1 LRILFLVEA
10 LDIGGANQTTVSNA
24 IAMRK
29 RGHEV
34 HLASRE
40 GPLLERLLAAGVTH
54 HCVDTH
60 VSHPSLAVARRLGEI
75 LDREGIEFA
84 CPNGWDCLADM
95 LLATVPRGIPVVPT
109 FSSIY
114 PEYHHPRVPKAIVFS
129 GEYRDALI
137 REYGWKRDSLEM
149 IVSRIDT
156 DRFRP
161 GLDGSALRRQWG
173 VEPEAPVILM
183 ACRWDPMKIDGI
195 RFLLDSVE
203 SLARRCP
210 GARVVL
216 AGEGPLAPEVTRRA
230 AELNASIGCSYVLLA
245 GKVLQMELAFAAAQ
259 VVIGNGARSGM
270 EGLACGKPVI
280 SVGPSGLAGIMS
292 PENIE
297 DFAYYNY
304 DKGRVYDGTTRRDGD
319 GLADCVGKILEDQE
333 LRERLEQFG
342 REFALQ
348 RLSVDSGAEQLEQ
361 LLRGQAPLGAGAK
374 IRQRWELGRA
384 AASYLWFAG
393 RRKLRR
399 LLLGSPGT
407 SRATFEDSTSKPSF
421 VRNSATTFLSGIFAL
436 GVGGL
441 QVGITARILGPV
453 GKGELTAAL
462 ILPQLFAV
470 LAPLGIDWSSLYHLG
485 KKTFTREVLMRTVL
499 AALLILGGVG
509 VFACV
514 GASYYLRDRLFE
526 GVSTAAVGVAIFTIP
541 TQLAWLFL
549 GGLYRGEMR
558 IGEANVLDICRT
570 TLRFLLI
577 MTALLILKLDVL
589 GVVLAQVVGEA
600 IMVLIAFHYLGG
612 VQPRPL
618 FRWDV
623 FSKLLGFGLQIYS
636 CSIFLYLNYRVD
648 LFLVRSKLDLYQTG
662 LYSTAVTLAE
672 ILWMVPNSLGTV
684 LFPSVARSSGAGRE
698 ALTLAIC
705 RSSFWMMAVLCGI
718 LALGRNLAL
727 RLIFGE
733 RFMEAG
739 PALLGLLP
747 GILAMSLQFI
757 LGTALSGRGRP
768 LPVTLGAA
776 VGFGANV
783 FLNLAW
789 IPRYGILGASLA
801 SSVSYTLVTL
811 IVLVAYL
818 RISDSRLRDAILL
831 RKEDLQRLAGAF
843 GRLKEAVA

>member
-1 LRILFLVEA
+1 VRILFYVEA

-24 IAMRK
+24 IAMKK

-40 GPLLERLLAAGVTH
+40 GPLLERLLAAGVSH
-54 HCVDTH
+54 HRVETH
-60 VSHPSLAVARRLGEI
+60 VRHPSQTAAKSLGEL
-75 LDREGIEFA
+75 LDRERIEVA

-114 PEYHHPRVPKAIVFS
+114 PEYHHPRVPNAIVFS

-137 REYGWKRDSLEM
+137 RDFGWQMGSLEM
-149 IVSRIDT
+149 LISRIDT

-161 GLDGSALRRQWG
+161 GLDGSELRHQWG
-173 VEPEAPVILM
+173 VESETPVILM
-183 ACRWDPMKIDGI
+183 ACRWDPMKIEGI

-210 GARVVL
+210 RARVVL
-216 AGEGPLAPEVTRRA
+216 AGEGPLEAEVKGRV
-230 AELNASIGCSYVLLA
+230 AELNSSIGNSYVILA
-245 GKVLQMELAFAAAQ
+245 GKVLAMEKAFSAAQ
-259 VVIGNGARSGM
+259 IVIGNGARSGM

-280 SVGPSGLAGIMS
+280 SVGPSGLAGIMA

-297 DFAYYNY
+297 DFAYYNF
-304 DKGRVYDGTTRRDGD
+304 DKGRVYDGTTRQDREA
-319 GLADCVGKILEDQE
+319 LAECVDQILEDHE
-333 LRERLEQFG
+333 LRDRLELFG
-342 REFALQ
+342 RGFSLQ
-348 RLSVDSGAEQLEQ
+348 RLSVDSGAERLEA
-361 LLRGQAPLGAGAK
+361 LLRDQKPLGRGERLK
-374 IRQRWELGRA
+374 QRWELGRA
-384 AASYLWFAG
+384 VVSYLWFAG
-393 RRKLRR
+393 RRKIRR
-399 LLLGSPGT
+399 LLLGSPGK
-407 SRATFEDSTSKPSF
+407 SRATFEDSAGAPSF
-421 VRNSATTFLSGIFAL
+421 ARNSATTFLTGVFAL
-436 GVGGL
+436 GVGAL
-441 QVGITARILGPV
+441 QVGITARILGPA

-462 ILPQLFAV
+462 LLPGLFAI
-470 LAPLGIDWSSLYHLG
+470 LAPLGIDWASMYHLG
-485 KKTFTREVLMRTVL
+485 KKTFSRDTLVRTVL
-499 AALLILGGVG
+499 AALLILGGAG
-509 VFACV
+509 VVACL
-514 GASYYLRDRLFE
+514 GASYFLRDRLFG
-526 GVSTAAVGVAIFTIP
+526 GVSPAAVWVAVLTIP
-541 TQLAWLFL
+541 TQLSWLFL
-549 GGLYRGEMR
+549 GGFYRGEMR
-558 IGEANVLDICRT
+558 IAEANLMDVGRS

-577 MTALLILKLDVL
+577 VTALVVLRWSVL
-589 GVVLAQVVGEA
+589 GVVLAQVLAESL
-600 IMVLIAFHYLGG
+600 MTVLALRYLGG
-612 VQPRPL
+612 VKLRPML
-618 FRWDV
+618 QWDV
-623 FSKLLGFGLQIYS
+623 LSKLLAFGIQIYS
-636 CSIFLYLNYRVD
+636 CSLFLYLNYRVD

-684 LFPSVARSSGAGRE
+684 LFPSMARSSEEGRE

-705 RSSFWMMAVLCGI
+705 RSSFWMMAILCGI

-727 RLIFGE
+727 RFIFGE
-733 RFMEAG
+733 RFVEAG

-768 LPVTLGAA
+768 LPVALGAA
-776 VGFGANV
+776 IGFGANV

-811 IVLVAYL
+811 VVLIAYL

-831 RKEDLQRLAGAF
+831 RKEDLRRLAGAF

>member
-1 LRILFLVEA
+1 VNILFYVEA

-29 RGHEV
+29 RGHQV

-40 GPLLERLLAAGVTH
+40 GPLLERLRAAGVVH
-54 HCVDTH
+54 HRIDTG
-60 VSHPSLAVARRLGEI
+60 VRHPSPALARRLGKI
-75 LDREGIEFA
+75 LDQEKVEIT
-84 CPNGWDCLADM
+84 CPNGWDCLSDM

-114 PEYHHPRVPKAIVFS
+114 PEFHHPRVAQAIVFS

-137 REYGWKRDSLEM
+137 REYGWKADSLKM

-156 DRFRP
+156 ERFRP

-173 VEPEAPVILM
+173 LQAETPVILM
-183 ACRWDPMKIDGI
+183 ACRWDAMKIEGI

-210 GARVVL
+210 QARVVL
-216 AGEGPLAPEVTRRA
+216 AGEGPKADEVTRRA
-230 AELNASIGCSYVLLA
+230 TQLNSSLGAPYVILA
-245 GKVLQMELAFAAAQ
+245 GKVLEMEKAFCTAQ

-270 EGLACGKPVI
+270 EGLACGRPVI

-304 DKGRVYDGTTRRDGD
+304 DKGRVFDGTTRLDSEA
-319 GLADCVGKILEDQE
+319 LAECVGTILEDRE
-333 LRERLEQFG
+333 LRERLESFG
-342 REFALQ
+342 RDFSVK

-361 LLRGQAPLGAGAK
+361 LLQDQAPLGAGDRL
-374 IRQRWELGRA
+374 RQRWELGRA
-384 AASYLWFAG
+384 VTSYLWFAA

-399 LLLGSPGT
+399 ILLGSPGK
-407 SRATFEDSTSKPSF
+407 SRATFEDSGGSPSF
-421 VRNSATTFLSGIFAL
+421 ARNSTTTFLSGVFSL
-436 GVGGL
+436 VVGGF
-441 QVGITARILGPV
+441 QIGITARILGPV
-453 GKGELTAAL
+453 GKGELTAVL
-462 ILPQLFAV
+462 ILPQLFAI
-470 LAPLGIDWSSLYHLG
+470 LAPLGIDWASLYHLG
-485 KKTFTREVLMRTVL
+485 KRTFSREVLVRTVL

-509 VFACV
+509 ICACM
-514 GASYYLRDRLFE
+514 GASFLLRDRLFE
-526 GVSTAAVGVAIFTIP
+526 GVSTPAVWAAILTIP
-541 TQLAWLFL
+541 TTLAWLFL

-558 IGEANVLDICRT
+558 IAEANLLDVCRS

-577 MTALLILKLDVL
+577 VAALMILKLDVL
-589 GVVLAQVVGEA
+589 GVVLAQVAAESL
-600 IMVLIAFHYLGG
+600 MVVFAFHYLGG

-623 FSKLLGFGLQIYS
+623 FRKLLAFGLQIYS

-684 LFPSVARSSGAGRE
+684 LFPSVARSSGESRE

-705 RSSFWMMAVLCGI
+705 RSSFWMMLVLCGA

-727 RLIFGE
+727 KFVFGG
-733 RFMEAG
+733 RFVEAG

-747 GILAMSLQFI
+747 GILAMSVQFI

-768 LPVTLGAA
+768 MPVAFAA
-776 VGFGANV
+776 AAGFVANV
-783 FLNLAW
+783 LLNLAW

-811 IVLVAYL
+811 IVLIAYL
-818 RISDSRLRDAILL
+818 RISDSRLRDAIVL
-831 RKEDLQRLAGAF
+831 RKEDLRRLAGAF

>member
-1 LRILFLVEA
+1 MRILFHVEA

-40 GPLLERLLAAGVTH
+40 GPLLERLLAAGVVH
-54 HCVDTH
+54 HRIETR

-75 LDREGIEFA
+75 LDRERVEFA

-137 REYGWKRDSLEM
+137 REYGWKSGSLEM
-149 IVSRIDT
+149 LVSRIDT

-161 GLDGSALRRQWG
+161 GLDGSELRRQWG
-173 VEPEAPVILM
+173 VDSETPVILM
-183 ACRWDPMKIDGI
+183 ACRWDPMKIEGI

-210 GARVVL
+210 RARVVL
-216 AGEGPLAPEVTRRA
+216 AGEGPLAAEVTRRA
-230 AELNASIGCSYVLLA
+230 AELNSSIGTRYVILA
-245 GKVLQMELAFAAAQ
+245 GKVLEMEKAFCAAQ

-270 EGLACGKPVI
+270 EGLACGKPVV
-280 SVGPSGLAGIMS
+280 SVGPSGLAGIMA

-297 DFAYYNY
+297 DFAYFNF
-304 DKGRVYDGTTRRDGD
+304 DKGRVYDGTTRRDGEA
-319 GLADCVGKILEDQE
+319 LAEGVGRILED
-333 LRERLEQFG
+333 REFREQLERFG
-342 REFALQ
+342 RDFSLK
-348 RLSVDSGAEQLEQ
+348 RLSVDSGAEQLES
-361 LLRGQAPLGAGAK
+361 LLRGQAPPGRGER

-384 AASYLWFAG
+384 VASYLWFAG

-399 LLLGSPGT
+399 LLLGSPGK
-407 SRATFEDSTSKPSF
+407 SRATFEDSQNTPSF
-421 VRNSATTFLSGIFAL
+421 ARNSTTTFLTGVFAL
-436 GVGGL
+436 GIGGL

-453 GKGELTAAL
+453 GKGELAAAL

-470 LAPLGIDWSSLYHLG
+470 LAPLGIDWASLYHLG
-485 KKTFTREVLMRTVL
+485 KKTFSRDVLVRTVFG
-499 AALLILGGVG
+499 ALLILGGIGVG
-509 VFACV
+509 ACL
-514 GASYYLRDRLFE
+514 GASYFLRDRLFQ
-526 GVSTAAVGVAIFTIP
+526 GVSTAAVWVAIFTIP

-558 IGEANVLDICRT
+558 IAEANLMDVCRS
-570 TLRFLLI
+570 TLRFLFI
-577 MTALLILKLDVL
+577 VAALLLLKLDVL
-589 GVVLAQVVGEA
+589 GVVLAQVVAEA
-600 IMVLIAFHYLGG
+600 LMVAVAFRYLGG
-612 VQPRPL
+612 VQPKPL

-623 FSKLLGFGLQIYS
+623 FGKLLAYGLQIYS
-636 CSIFLYLNYRVD
+636 CSIFLYLNFRVD

-662 LYSTAVTLAE
+662 LYSSAVTLAE

-684 LFPSVARSSGAGRE
+684 LFPSVARSSGEGRE

-705 RSSFWMMAVLCGI
+705 RSSFWMMAILCAI
-718 LALGRNLAL
+718 LALGRNVAL
-727 RLIFGE
+727 KFVFGGQ
-733 RFMEAG
+733 FVEAG

-768 LPVTLGAA
+768 MPVTVGAA
-776 VGFGANV
+776 VGFAVNV

-801 SSVSYTLVTL
+801 SSVSYTVVTL
-811 IVLVAYL
+811 IVLIAYL
-818 RISDSRLRDAILL
+818 RISESRLRDAIVL

>member
-1 LRILFLVEA
+1 MRILFHVEA

-24 IAMRK
+24 IAMSK

-40 GPLLERLLAAGVTH
+40 GPLLERLLAAGVSYHRVETR
-54 HCVDTH
+54 VR
-60 VSHPSLAVARRLGEI
+60 HPNKAVARCLGEL
-75 LDREGIEFA
+75 LDRERIEVA
-84 CPNGWDCLADM
+84 CPNGWDSLADM

-137 REYGWKRDSLEM
+137 REFGWRPESLEM
-149 IVSRIDT
+149 LISRIDT
-156 DRFRP
+156 DLFRP
-161 GLDGSALRRQWG
+161 GLDGSELRRLWG
-173 VEPEAPVILM
+173 VEPETPVILM
-183 ACRWDPMKIDGI
+183 ACRWEPMKIEGI

-210 GARVVL
+210 SARVVL
-216 AGEGPLAPEVTRRA
+216 AGEGPLAEEITRRV
-230 AELNASIGCSYVLLA
+230 AELNSSIGSPYVILA
-245 GKVLQMELAFAAAQ
+245 GKVLAMERAFSAAQ

-270 EGLACGKPVI
+270 EGLACGKPVV
-280 SVGPSGLAGIMS
+280 SVGPSGLAGIMA

-297 DFAYYNY
+297 DFAYYNF
-304 DKGRVYDGTTRRDGD
+304 DKGRVYDGTTRQDHEA
-319 GLADCVGKILEDQE
+319 LAESVGQILENSV
-333 LRERLEQFG
+333 LRERLELFG
-342 REFALQ
+342 RDFSLQ
-348 RLSVDSGAEQLEQ
+348 RLSVDSGAGRLEA
-361 LLRGQAPLGAGAK
+361 LLRSQKPLGRGDRL
-374 IRQRWELGRA
+374 RQRWELGRA
-384 AASYLWFAG
+384 VASYLWFAG

-399 LLLGSPGT
+399 LLLGSPGK
-407 SRATFEDSTSKPSF
+407 SRSTFEDSSGAPSF
-421 VRNSATTFLSGIFAL
+421 ARNSATTFLTGVFAL
-436 GVGGL
+436 GVGAL

-462 ILPQLFAV
+462 LLPMLFTM
-470 LAPLGIDWSSLYHLG
+470 LAPLGIDWASLYHLG
-485 KKTFTREVLMRTVL
+485 KKTFPREVLIRTVL
-499 AALLILGGVG
+499 AALLILGGIG
-509 VFACV
+509 VAACL
-514 GASYYLRDRLFE
+514 GASYFLRDRLFG
-526 GVSTAAVGVAIFTIP
+526 GVSPAAVGVAVFTIP

-549 GGLYRGEMR
+549 GGFYRGEMR
-558 IGEANVLDICRT
+558 IGEANLLDVGRS

-577 MTALLILKLDVL
+577 VTALVVLRWNVL
-589 GVVLAQVVGEA
+589 GVVLAQVVAETLMIG
-600 IMVLIAFHYLGG
+600 LAFRHLGG

-623 FSKLLGFGLQIYS
+623 FRKLLAFGIQIYG

-684 LFPSVARSSGAGRE
+684 LFPSVARSSGEGRE

-705 RSSFWMMAVLCGI
+705 RSSFWMMAILCGI
-718 LALGRNLAL
+718 LAVGRNLVL
-727 RLIFGE
+727 KIIFGE
-733 RFMEAG
+733 RFVEAG

-776 VGFGANV
+776 IGFVANV
-783 FLNLAW
+783 LLNLAW

-811 IVLVAYL
+811 VVLIAYL

-831 RKEDLQRLAGAF
+831 RREDLRRLAGAF